1 MTITGSDDR
10 RGGPESL
17 ARLCEH
23 VPAVAVE
30 ECLEDWERHQEQVV
44 LREVL
49 PELAAHEQDPMP
61 DAVLPDAG
69 LPDAGLPD
77 DVAEADGDW
86 RLSLPQVL
94 GLLAAELGAR
104 PLPEDG

>member
-1 MTITGSDDR
+1 MTTTGPDHR
-10 RGGPESL
+10 PGGPESL

-44 LREVL
+44 LREVP
-49 PELAAHEQDPMP
+49 PEFAAYEQDPVP
-61 DAVLPDAG
+61 DDV
-69 LPDAGLPD
+69 LPD
-77 DVAEADGDW
+77 DVSEAGGAW

>member
-1 MTITGSDDR
+1 MTTGPDDR
-10 RGGPESL
+10 PGGPESL

-30 ECLEDWERHQEQVV
+30 ECLEDWVRHQEQLV
-44 LREVL
+44 LREVP
-49 PELAAHEQDPMP
+49 PELAAYEQDPVP
-61 DAVLPDAG
+61 DDV
-69 LPDAGLPD
+69 LPD
-77 DVAEADGDW
+77 DVLPDDVLPDDVTEAGGAW

>member
-1 MTITGSDDR
+1 MTTTGPDDR
-10 RGGPESL
+10 PGGPESL

-44 LREVL
+44 LREVP
-49 PELAAHEQDPMP
+49 PELAAYEQDP
-61 DAVLPDAG
+61 
-69 LPDAGLPD
+69 LPD
-77 DVAEADGDW
+77 DVAEAGGDW

-104 PLPEDG
+104 PLPQDG

>member
-1 MTITGSDDR
+1 MTTTGPDDR
-10 RGGPESL
+10 PGGPESL

-44 LREVL
+44 LREVP
-49 PELAAHEQDPMP
+49 PELAAYEQDP
-61 DAVLPDAG
+61 LPDDV
-69 LPDAGLPD
+69 LSD
-77 DVAEADGDW
+77 DVAEAGGDW